1 LGISP
6 QRRKNGEH
14 YRPVLD
20 DDRPLNYGGAMRL
33 EGASVRERT
42 HGALAVASR
51 VRLLEVLRAAD
62 KPLDARELAM
72 ASRLHVSTVRFHL
85 EVLARAG
92 LVRSEPERGGR
103 RGRPRRL
110 YSSASGAGGATTS
123 GHYQLL
129 ARTLAAHW
137 AGTPDE
143 RARSAERAGYAVAS
157 EHRLGGQG
165 ASGLTAADAVGR
177 ISGLFAE
184 LGFDPD
190 VATEGEEFELR
201 LHACPFQDVAA
212 EHPEVVCALHLG
224 LLRGALAEL
233 DAPAAV
239 RELRPFVE
247 PHLCVARIS
256 PAERS
261 GRERPAM

>member
-1 LGISP
+1 
-6 QRRKNGEH
+6 
-14 YRPVLD
+14 
-20 DDRPLNYGGAMRL
+20 MRL

-51 VRLLEVLRAAD
+51 VRLLEALRAAD
-62 KPLDARELAM
+62 GPLDARELA
-72 ASRLHVSTVRFHL
+72 AACQLHVSTVRFHL
-85 EVLARAG
+85 EVLTRAG
-92 LVRSEPERGGR
+92 LVRSEPEHGGR

-110 YSSASGAGGATTS
+110 YSSTSGAGAGPPS

-129 ARTLAAHW
+129 ARALAAHW

-143 RARSAERAGYAVAS
+143 QARSAERAGYAVAS
-157 EHRLGGQG
+157 EHRLGAQ
-165 ASGLTAADAVGR
+165 APSGLTAAEAVGR

-184 LGFDPD
+184 LGFDPG
-190 VATEGEEFELR
+190 VATDGEELELR
-201 LHACPFQDVAA
+201 LHACPFQEVAA

-224 LLRGALAEL
+224 LLRGALVEL

-247 PHLCVARIS
+247 PHVCVARII
-256 PAERS
+256 PAPRQ
-261 GRERPAM
+261 GRGRVTM